1 MYTCW
6 IGLYSS
12 VLITYCTVYLYYEV
26 QNCTSGYIEH
36 RVAHSLHHGTVV
48 VLWCRCASP
57 PYAESISNRYGNL
70 HSRGF
75 PIRPKSRQTRC
86 HVVSYSWV
94 SGISSSSYC
103 YSCNRQDSWNYITV
117 TVGEETTDREH
128 TMDSPTLTCH
138 IHILNLRFDWH
149 IPRNWLAWMVALT
162 NPGFRRTDVKQP
174 DPLNPIDMNQSHAV
188 CRSFFLRELHC
199 WFVRFVPGRIVL
211 GWLAISR
218 IRLTVGIVVQYSSC
232 GNTATVSG
240 TTSQPAWNGSHDC
253 Q

>member
-1 MYTCW
+1 MLNW
-6 IGLYSS
+6 S
-12 VLITYCTVYLYYEV
+12 VLVCTYCTVYPYYEV

-36 RVAHSLHHGTVV
+36 RVAHSLHRGTAVV
-48 VLWCRCASP
+48 PRCRCASP

-232 GNTATVSG
+232 GITATVSG
-240 TTSQPAWNGSHDC
+240 TNLSASQPAWNGSHDC